1 MEQFF
6 ASGRAVDVVLAVLVV
21 EALWLRL
28 RGQKWA
34 DIIPALLPAILM
46 MLGLRAALTGMEWP
60 FVSLPLALAFPV
72 HLYDMYRRRMLR
84 RAP

>member
-21 EALWLRL
+21 EAVWLRV

-34 DIIPALLPAILM
+34 DIVPALLPAILM

-60 FVSLPLALAFPV
+60 FIALPLALAFPV
-72 HLYDMYRRRMLR
+72 HLYDMHRRRMLR